1 MHIELLIVILGIYL
15 VTGCASVSDIQKLQ
29 SQLNTLEI
37 QVSKIT
43 IFVAISKE
51 LSEKSHT
58 KAAHAEKTANLLGMK
73 LRDISNR
80 IDYSIP
86 RVCR

>member
-1 MHIELLIVILGIYL
+1 MHIKLLIIILVAYL
-15 VTGCASVSDIQKLQ
+15 ITGCATVSDIQKLQ

-43 IFVAISKE
+43 TSVAISKE

-58 KAAHAEKTANLLGMK
+58 KAAHAEKTANLSGMK

-86 RVCR
+86 RICR